1 MGRRRSWVRIPPSG
15 RMIGG
20 SSVVERFH
28 VRKMSLVYTSLTQW
42 QSIRLISEESLVQI
56 QQLVLISCLVG
67 KGVYQKNRFVR
78 N

>member
-28 VRKMSLVYTSLTQW
+28 VRKMSLVYTSLAQRLEHSLDKRRVVGSNPTVGTY
-42 QSIRLISEESLVQI
+42 LISGWQRSLSEEPF
-56 QQLVLISCLVG
+56 C
-67 KGVYQKNRFVR
+67 
-78 N
+78 